1 MIKYKQI
8 LEQILDDTLEYNSED
23 WGIAVNELLGIENLD
38 DKFAIEILTSL
49 SDSDKYSAI
58 ISTAFLI
65 GNISPEFILRNRVKI
80 KDIIKRNLLK
90 RCIRANLDFIP
101 VFALLLN
108 EQDDYML
115 YYSLIKSSDES
126 ESSVAI
132 SNLLYISNDKLLLF
146 NQISEFDFNLFIE
159 ARKVSKD
166 IYALSTYGK
175 PNFYKKLFITSL
187 YKWERDKR
195 YLFSITDGEYELFE
209 YIYIYIYM

>member
-1 MIKYKQI
+1 MINYKQI
-8 LEQILDDTLEYNSED
+8 VEQILDDTLEYNSED
-23 WGIAVNELLGIENLD
+23 WGIAVNDLLGIENLD
-38 DKFAIEILTSL
+38 DKCAIEILTSL

-65 GNISPEFILRNRVKI
+65 GNISSKFILRNRVKI
-80 KDIIKRNLLK
+80 KNIIKRNLLK
-90 RCIRANLDFIP
+90 KCIRANLDFIP

-108 EQDDYML
+108 EYDDYML

-132 SNLLYISNDKLLLF
+132 SNLLYMSNDKLLFF

-209 YIYIYIYM
+209 YIYIYM

>member
-8 LEQILDDTLEYNSED
+8 VEQILDDTLEYNSED

-108 EQDDYML
+108 EHDDYIL

-209 YIYIYIYM
+209 YIYIYM

>member
-1 MIKYKQI
+1 MINYKQI
-8 LEQILDDTLEYNSED
+8 VEQILDDTLEYNSED
-23 WGIAVNELLGIENLD
+23 WGIAVNNLLGIENLD

-65 GNISPEFILRNRVKI
+65 GNISSKFILRNRVKI

-90 RCIRANLDFIP
+90 KCIRANLEFIP
-101 VFALLLN
+101 VFALLLD
-108 EQDDYML
+108 EYDDYIL

-209 YIYIYIYM
+209 YIYIYM